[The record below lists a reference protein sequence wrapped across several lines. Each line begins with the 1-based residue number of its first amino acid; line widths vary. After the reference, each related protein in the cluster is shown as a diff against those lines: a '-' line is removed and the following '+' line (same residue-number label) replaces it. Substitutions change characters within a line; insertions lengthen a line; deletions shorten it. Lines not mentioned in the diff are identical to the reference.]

1 MSSEKHSRGELAYQ
15 QLFDAIQKG
24 TLKPGT
30 RIRETDI
37 AEEFGISRTPVR
49 DAIRRLENDGLIVH
63 LPHQG
68 AVIKKLDHREI
79 MEMYE
84 MRQVLEGTAAYHAA
98 QHASPLE
105 IDELEE
111 LNNLMLK
118 NKEDESGAAET
129 NRLFHH
135 TLYRAANNRYL
146 IDAIN
151 NLSNA
156 MALLDGTTLHSVE
169 RVQSA
174 YEEHQI
180 IIKEIKAGNTNA
192 ADDAVRQHINNSQ
205 RVRIRMFRG

>member
-68 AVIKKLDHREI
+68 AVIKTLDHREI

-84 MRQVLEGTAAYHAA
+84 MRQVLEGTAAFHAA
-98 QHASPLE
+98 QHASDLE
-105 IDELEE
+105 IDELIE
-111 LNNLMLK
+111 LNDLMLE
-118 NKEDESGAAET
+118 NKEDENGAAEA
-129 NRLFHH
+129 NRLFHQ

-156 MALLDGTTLHSVE
+156 MALLDGTTLHSSE
-169 RVQSA
+169 RVENAYNEHREIVNQIQSRNSTEA
-174 YEEHQI
+174 
-180 IIKEIKAGNTNA
+180 NR
-192 ADDAVRQHINNSQ
+192 AVRAHISNSQ
-205 RVRIRMFRG
+205 RVRIRMFR

>member
-1 MSSEKHSRGELAYQ
+1 MTSEKHSRGELAYH
-15 QLFDAIQKG
+15 QLFEAIQKG
-24 TLKPGT
+24 SLKPGT

-68 AVIKKLDHREI
+68 AVIKTLDHREI

-84 MRQVLEGTAAYHAA
+84 MRQVLEGTAAFHAA
-98 QHASPLE
+98 QHASLLE
-105 IDELEE
+105 IDELIE
-111 LNNLMLK
+111 LNDLMLK
-118 NKEDESGAAET
+118 NKEEESEAADA
-129 NRLFHH
+129 NRLFHQ

-156 MALLDGTTLHSVE
+156 MALLEGTTLYNAE
-169 RVQSA
+169 RVNIA
-174 YEEHQI
+174 FKEHQEI
-180 IIKEIKAGNTNA
+180 IEHIQLQKGKE
-192 ADDAVRQHINNSQ
+192 ADQSVRNHISNSQ
-205 RVRIRMFRG
+205 RVRIRMFR

>member
-1 MSSEKHSRGELAYQ
+1 MSSEIHSRGELAYQ

-68 AVIKKLDHREI
+68 AVIRTLEHREI

-84 MRQVLEGTAAYHAA
+84 MRQVLEGTAAFHAA
-98 QHASPLE
+98 QHASDLE
-105 IDELEE
+105 IDELIE
-111 LNNLMLK
+111 LNILMLE
-118 NKEDESGAAET
+118 NKEDESGAAEA
-129 NRLFHH
+129 NRLFHQ

-156 MALLDGTTLHSVE
+156 MALLDGTTLHSCE
-169 RVQSA
+169 RVENA
-174 YEEHQI
+174 YNEHQEI
-180 IIKEIKAGNTNA
+180 INQIQSRKGTEANQ
-192 ADDAVRQHINNSQ
+192 AVRSHISNSQ
-205 RVRIRMFRG
+205 RVRIRMFR